1 MSCCSRSSKSI
12 NHFAAPTSSAADTFD
27 VMLFIFSFAA
37 AANSALNTPSNAQ
50 DHKQLSAVV
59 VLIYLMSY
67 CQAGIYLSHGK

>member
-1 MSCCSRSSKSI
+1 MCTTAAAAAAAMSCCSRSSKSI

-50 DHKQLSAVV
+50 DHKQ
-59 VLIYLMSY
+59 VLTTSS
-67 CQAGIYLSHGK
+67 Q